1 MSSCGEKRGI
11 LGSKDPDQML
21 WLAMGEEQ
29 ERGDYWSRQG
39 ALSIEARSGGGGW
52 QERRRWRRRGRIR
65 RCLNT

>member
-39 ALSIEARSGGGGW
+39 ALSIESS
-52 QERRRWRRRGRIR
+52 
-65 RCLNT
+65 